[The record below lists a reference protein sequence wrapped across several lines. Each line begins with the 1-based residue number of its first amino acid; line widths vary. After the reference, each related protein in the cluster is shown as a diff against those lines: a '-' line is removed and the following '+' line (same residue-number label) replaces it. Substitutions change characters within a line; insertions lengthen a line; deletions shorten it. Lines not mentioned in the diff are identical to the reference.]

1 MPHFFIERPIF
12 AWVVALFIVLTGILS
27 IPRLPVAQ
35 YPAVAP
41 PGIIISLSYPG
52 ASPDVM
58 NTSVVS
64 LIEREIS
71 GVDNLLYFESSSD
84 TTGMASITVTFRPG
98 TDIKLAQMD
107 LQNQI
112 KIVEPRLPQAVR
124 QNGINVE
131 AANSGFLMMVG
142 LKSPTGEYQEADLS
156 DYFARNLTD
165 ELRRVP
171 GVGKVQLFGGEKAL
185 RIWLDPMKL
194 HSYGLSVTDVLTAVS
209 QQNVIVSPGRTGDE
223 PAVTGQ
229 TVTYPIT
236 VRGQLTS
243 VEAFRNITL
252 KSAVS
257 GARLTLADIAR
268 VESGL
273 QSYTFGIREN
283 GVPATA
289 AAIQLSPG
297 ANAINTASGVR
308 ARLAELSGVLPE
320 GMEFTVPFDTAPF
333 VKLSIMKVVETFVE
347 AMVLV
352 FLVMLLFLHKIRC
365 TLIPAIVAPVALLG
379 TFTVMLLSGYSI
391 NILTMF
397 GMVLAIGIIVDD
409 AIVVVENVERLMEE
423 KGLSPK
429 EATRQAMHEIT
440 PAIIGI
446 TLVLTAVFIPM
457 AFAGGSV
464 GIIYRQFCISMAV
477 SILLSAFLALTLT
490 PALCATILK
499 PHHHASRKGRAFSA
513 WFNGRFH
520 ALTAFYASGLGFALK
535 RTGRMMVLY
544 AALCMALFLG
554 LSSLPSSFLPD
565 EDQGYF
571 MSSIQL
577 PSDATMQ
584 RTLKVVQKFEEE
596 IASQPA
602 IESNIMILG
611 FGFSGSGQNSAM
623 AFTTLKDW
631 KHREGTSAQDEADH
645 IQSRMESVSDV
656 VTMSLLPP
664 AISDMGTSSGFIY
677 YVQDRGGKGYQALK
691 KAADELVQRANKNPY
706 LSDVYIDGLPEGS
719 TLALNIDREKA
730 EAMGVSF
737 DEINQTLSVATGSN
751 YVNDY
756 INNGRV
762 QQVIVQADAP
772 FRMQPEQL
780 LRLSVKNRQ
789 GEMLPVSTFVTLAW
803 HVAPQQLN
811 RYQGYPAIRITG
823 SASTGESTGTA
834 MAAMEEL
841 AKNLPSGFA
850 GEWAG
855 SSLQEKASASQLP
868 GLIVLSMLVVFM
880 VLAALYESWSVPFA
894 VMLVVPLGL
903 LGAVLAVIV
912 AQMTNDVFFKVGL
925 ITLIGLSAK
934 NAILIIEFARQLMRQ
949 GKNVIEATLIA
960 SGQRLRPILMT
971 SLAFTLGVVPLMLA
985 KGASDSTQHAIG
997 TGVFGGMISATLLAV
1012 FFVPVFFVVI
1022 VRFLETRNLEHK
1034 KTRSD

>member
-1 MPHFFIERPIF
+1 MPHFFIARPIF
-12 AWVVALFIVLTGILS
+12 AWVVALFIVLSGILS

-41 PGIIISLSYPG
+41 PGIIISVSYPG

-71 GVDNLLYFESSSD
+71 AVDNLLYFESSSD
-84 TTGMASITVTFRPG
+84 TTGMASITVTFKPG

-112 KIVEPRLPQAVR
+112 KIVEARLPQAVR

-142 LKSPTGEYQEADLS
+142 LKSQSGAYEEADLS
-156 DYFARNLTD
+156 DYFARNVTD

-194 HSYGLSVTDVLTAVS
+194 HSYGLSVTDVLTALS

-223 PAVTGQ
+223 PAVPGQ
-229 TVTYPIT
+229 GVTYPIN
-236 VRGQLTS
+236 VRGQLST
-243 VEAFRNITL
+243 VEEFRNITI
-252 KSAVS
+252 KSEVS
-257 GARLTLADIAR
+257 GARLKLSDIAR

-273 QSYTFGIREN
+273 QSYAFGIREN

-297 ANAINTASGVR
+297 ANAISTASGIR
-308 ARLAELSGVLPE
+308 ARLTELSAVLPE

-333 VKLSIMKVVETFVE
+333 VKLSIMKVVQTFAE

-365 TLIPAIVAPVALLG
+365 TIIPAIVAPVALLG

-423 KGLSPK
+423 KGLSPS
-429 EATRQAMHEIT
+429 EATREAMDEIT

-457 AFAGGSV
+457 GFASGSV

-490 PALCATILK
+490 PALCATLLK
-499 PHHHASRKGRAFSA
+499 PHSDDQSKKRSFST
-513 WFNGRFH
+513 WFNARFNR
-520 ALTAFYASGLGFALK
+520 LSAFYESGLGFVLK
-535 RTGRMMVLY
+535 RSGRMMMLY
-544 AALCMALFLG
+544 AALCFALYAG

-577 PSDATMQ
+577 PADATMQ
-584 RTLKVVQKFEEE
+584 RTLKVVQKFEDE
-596 IASQPA
+596 IATQQA
-602 IESNIMILG
+602 VESNIMILG

-631 KHREGTSAQDEADH
+631 KKRVGTTAQDQADS
-645 IQSRMESVSDV
+645 IQSTMENVPDA

-664 AISDMGTSSGFIY
+664 AISDMGTSSGFTY
-677 YVQDRGGKGYQALK
+677 YLQDRAGKGYQALK
-691 KAADELVQRANKNPY
+691 KAADGLVQHANQSHQ
-706 LSDVYIDGLPEGS
+706 LSDVYIDGLPEGAS
-719 TLALNIDREKA
+719 LALDVDREKA

-737 DEINQTLSVATGSN
+737 DEINQTISVATGSN

-756 INNGRV
+756 TNKGRV

-772 FRMQPEQL
+772 HRMQPEQL
-780 LRLSVKNRQ
+780 LALSVKNRSGQ
-789 GEMLPVSTFVTLAW
+789 MLPLATFVTLSW
-803 HVAPQQLN
+803 NVTPQQLS

-823 SASTGESTGTA
+823 SAAAGQSTGNA
-834 MAAMEEL
+834 MKAMEAL
-841 AKNLPSGFA
+841 SQQLPSGFA

-855 SSLQEKASASQLP
+855 SSLQEKESASQLP
-868 GLIVLSMLVVFM
+868 GLIVLSVLVVFM

-894 VMLVVPLGL
+894 VMLAVPLGL
-903 LGAVLAVIV
+903 LGAVIAVTAV
-912 AQMTNDVFFKVGL
+912 NMTNDVFFKVGL

-934 NAILIIEFARQLMRQ
+934 NAILIIEFARQLMSQ
-949 GKNVIEATLIA
+949 GIGLPEATLIA
-960 SGQRLRPILMT
+960 SKQRLRPILMT

-985 KGASDSTQHAIG
+985 SGASDSTQHAIG
-997 TGVFGGMISATLLAV
+997 TGVFGGMISGTLLAI

-1022 VRFLETRNLEHK
+1022 TRFI
-1034 KTRSD
+1034 KTRKKGVGSVAD